1 MITCLILSWENI
13 LYKLDASLPH
23 FMHTHYLFKKLIFK
37 EINSGFQHLT
47 AFEKMVEVCE
57 KKNFG
62 AT

>member
-13 LYKLDASLPH
+13 LYKLDASPPPASCTLP
-23 FMHTHYLFKKLIFK
+23 FKKLILRK
-37 EINSGFQHLT
+37 LT
-47 AFEKMVEVCE
+47 LVPAFDSFEKWLKSIE